1 MSEPSTKAKAGII
14 IEKIDGTEITPE
26 MDYYTLLNDPY
37 LETREREELFV
48 KQIVEAVEH
57 SLKQSLPIFLSGL
70 TAGMLERES
79 PIRMPFPAPE
89 KEQPDRDIDWD
100 FLGE

>member
-1 MSEPSTKAKAGII
+1 
-14 IEKIDGTEITPE
+14 
-26 MDYYTLLNDPY
+26 
-37 LETREREELFV
+37 
-48 KQIVEAVEH
+48 
-57 SLKQSLPIFLSGL
+57 
-70 TAGMLERES
+70 LERES

>member
-1 MSEPSTKAKAGII
+1 M
-14 IEKIDGTEITPE
+14 
-26 MDYYTLLNDPY
+26 
-37 LETREREELFV
+37 